1 MKPFY
6 YTATTNFG
14 DHMNGWL
21 WPQLIPELI
30 DEDLDTRLIGIG
42 SLLSR
47 NLDLVAG
54 QKVIFGTGSGYSSPP
69 TPEQAAAWRIYCVRG
84 PLTAQLLGL
93 APELAITDA
102 AWLIHRLPKYA
113 EVPPDSARNGTLF
126 IPHWTSDR
134 FGTWAQTCAVTGL
147 DYISPFA
154 PCEEVFDAIAGSK
167 LVLAES
173 LHAAILADYFRTPW
187 IPVVSPAR
195 VLTFKWLDW
204 CDGLGLEYHPY
215 ELPPTDYVDC
225 LLQKRKPRDVAQDFD
240 GTPKRLPVAR
250 ENWDIVKTPP
260 PPPRPTAAYRL
271 KQSLKTPVRNA
282 RDRGLN
288 GLAKVRDGALFRGW
302 NRRHLDKLLSWA
314 DAIVTQPAHL
324 SSDAVRAQKLAD
336 LSEALDRMRRDFSA
350 K

>member
-30 DEDLDTRLIGIG
+30 DDNIDTRLVGIG

-47 NLDLVAG
+47 NLDLVPG
-54 QKVIFGTGSGYSSPP
+54 KKVIFGTGSGYSSPP
-69 TPEQAAAWRIYCVRG
+69 TPEQAANWKVYCVRG

-93 APELAITDA
+93 DPALAITDP
-102 AWLIHRLPKYA
+102 AWLIHKLPKYA
-113 EVPPDSARNGTLF
+113 EPKPESTRSGTVF

-134 FGTWAQTCAVTGL
+134 FGVWEKVCAQAGL
-147 DYISPFA
+147 TYVSPFA
-154 PCEEVFDAIAGSK
+154 PCEEVFDAIAGAK

-204 CDGLGLEYHPY
+204 CGSLGVEYEPY
-215 ELPPTDYVDC
+215 ALPASDYLDC
-225 LLQKRKPRDVAQDFD
+225 LLQKLKPRDVARDFD
-240 GTPKRLPVAR
+240 GTPTRIPVAK
-250 ENWDIVKTPP
+250 EKWDIVQTPP

-271 KQSLKTPVRNA
+271 KQRLKTPVRNA
-282 RDRGLN
+282 RDKGLN
-288 GLAKVRDGALFRGW
+288 AMAQVRDGMLFKRW
-302 NRRHLDKLLSWA
+302 NQTHQDKLTAWATAVSALPAQLST
-314 DAIVTQPAHL
+314 DAIRQQRL
-324 SSDAVRAQKLAD
+324 EEL
-336 LSEALDRMRRDFSA
+336 EAALEQMRRDFSS
-350 K
+350 